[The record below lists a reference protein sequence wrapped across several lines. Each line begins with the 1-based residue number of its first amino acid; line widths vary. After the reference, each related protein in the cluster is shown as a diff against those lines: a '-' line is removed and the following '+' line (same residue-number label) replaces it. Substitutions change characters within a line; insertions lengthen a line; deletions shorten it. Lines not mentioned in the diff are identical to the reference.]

1 MFLLIGGPGSMFFS
15 MPSRPDRSIT
25 ASARYGLHDGSGI
38 RSSMRVPVPRVAG
51 TRTSGLRFFSD
62 QEIAV
67 GASYPGTRRLYEF
80 TSGFV
85 MAQKPFAWRRMPPMY
100 WRHVSLS

>member
-1 MFLLIGGPGSMFFS
+1 MFLLIGGPGSIFFS

-38 RSSMRVPVPRVAG
+38 RSSMRVPVPREAG

-62 QEIAV
+62 HAMLV
-67 GASYPGTRRLYEF
+67 GASYPGTSRLYEF
-80 TSGFV
+80 TSGLV
-85 MAQKPFAWRRMPPMY
+85 IAQNPLACRRMPPM
-100 WRHVSLS
+100 

>member
-1 MFLLIGGPGSMFFS
+1 MFLLIGGPGSIFLS
-15 MPSRPDRSIT
+15 IPSRPARSIT

-62 QEIAV
+62 NEIAV
-67 GASYPGTRRLYEF
+67 GASYPGTSRLYEF
-80 TSGFV
+80 TSGLLI
-85 MAQKPFAWRRMPPMY
+85 AQKPFACLGIPPM
-100 WRHVSLS
+100 

>member
-1 MFLLIGGPGSMFFS
+1 MFLFTGGPGSIFLS
-15 MPSRPDRSIT
+15 TPSRPARSIT
-25 ASARYGLHDGSGI
+25 ANARYGLHDGSGI
-38 RSSMRVPVPRVAG
+38 RSSMRVPVPRAAG

-85 MAQKPFAWRRMPPMY
+85 IAQKPLAWRRIPPM
-100 WRHVSLS
+100 

>member
-1 MFLLIGGPGSMFFS
+1 MFLLIGGPASVFSS
-15 MPSRPDRSIT
+15 MPDNPARSMT
-25 ASARYGLHDGSGI
+25 ASARYGLQDGSGI

-67 GASYPGTRRLYEF
+67 GASYPGTSRLYEL
-80 TSGFV
+80 TSGLV
-85 MAQKPFAWRRMPPMY
+85 MAQKPFAWRSTPPM
-100 WRHVSLS
+100 